1 MSRSSRDRE
10 IATLQQR
17 LDADASGVVK
27 MNPEWRQQTER
38 RLAALRGRS
47 TGPAIRR
54 TQWLALLSLLYGL
67 GAMILLGVL
76 DPYPLGLWW
85 RLTGGIMLASLVYS
99 SLLKRTARR
108 LARTRIVDG
117 GQ

>member
-1 MSRSSRDRE
+1 MRGPSRDRE
-10 IATLQQR
+10 IAALQQR
-17 LDADASGVVK
+17 LDADTNGVVK

-38 RLAALRGRS
+38 RLAALHGRS
-47 TGPAIRR
+47 AGRAIRR

-67 GAMILLGVL
+67 GAMILLGIL
-76 DPYPLGLWW
+76 DPYPVGLWW
-85 RLTGGIMLASLVYS
+85 RLTGGLMLASLVYS
-99 SLLKRTARR
+99 SLLKRTAQR